1 MASTDKLVYNPETN
15 SWNLPTPPVSPA
27 MALRGQRER
36 IASAARHAPPAAQEH
51 ARALVGHLSD
61 IAGTADTYGVIRGT
75 AASGGHGRVNA
86 QAMLDAQRQIVS
98 QSSSAATAELAALKP
113 ALLAAVVALPDGVT
127 PEQVADKKSDLC
139 AALEAAGQNGFNQNQ
154 RAQQLLRQAMSN
166 GDNVMLWVLL
176 GEPMQYRASA
186 LGYSQT
192 TLQNIYA
199 QAQIEKVGLRPLM
212 GAGAVPGA
220 ELINL
225 LPEIQG
231 AVSGHIAGATA
242 ALNQLAA
249 EVGLQ

>member
-1 MASTDKLVYNPETN
+1 MTSTDKLVYNPETN

-27 MALRGQRER
+27 MVLRGQRER

-51 ARALVGHLSD
+51 ARALVNHLSNM
-61 IAGTADTYGVIRGT
+61 AGATDGAGIIRGT
-75 AASGGHGRVNA
+75 AQQGGSGRQNA
-86 QAMLDAQRQIVS
+86 AAMLQAQRQIV
-98 QSSSAATAELAALKP
+98 QDANAGATEALKALKP
-113 ALLAAVVALPDGVT
+113 ALLAAVVSLPDGVT
-127 PEQVADKKSDLC
+127 PEQIADKKADLC

-166 GDNVMLWVLL
+166 GDNVFLYVLM

-199 QAQIEKVGLRPLM
+199 QAQLEKVGLHPLV
-212 GAGAVPGA
+212 GAVPGA

-225 LPEIQG
+225 LPELAQAITE
-231 AVSGHIAGATA
+231 HTAGVTQ

-249 EVGLQ
+249 EVGLA